1 MDEQGHC
8 NGHSGIMALLH
19 EHSKT
24 IADLYEK
31 HDETRKVLEEI
42 KLCTMSMSLKMEQ
55 GFKECNDSISKLT
68 CEVAHSRIE
77 RTETL
82 KHYDGIVE
90 TVSKRLDELDKFK
103 WFRDR
108 INKWHDNL
116 PVIIFSFIMSIIGI
130 LTILHW
136 INIGEFLKGRIK

>member
-1 MDEQGHC
+1 MTEHQHC
-8 NGHSGIMALLH
+8 ETHSGTVALLS
-19 EHSKT
+19 EHSKA

-31 HDETRKVLEEI
+31 HDETRRVLEEI

-68 CEVAHSRIE
+68 CEVAYSRTE

-90 TVSKRLDELDKFK
+90 TVNKRLDELDKFK

-108 INKWHDNL
+108 INNWHDNL
-116 PVIIFSFIMSIIGI
+116 PAIIFSIVMSFIGLMM
-130 LTILHW
+130 ILHW
-136 INIGEFLKGRIK
+136 VNVGDFLKGRIK

>member
-1 MDEQGHC
+1 MTEHSHC
-8 NGHSGIMALLH
+8 DTHSGIVALLS
-19 EHSKT
+19 EHSRA

-31 HDETRKVLEEI
+31 HDDVKTMLAEI
-42 KLCTMSMSLKMEQ
+42 KLCTATMQLEMKQ
-55 GFKECNDSISKLT
+55 GFKEANDSITKLT
-68 CEVAHSRIE
+68 CEIAQSRVE

-82 KHYDGIVE
+82 KHYDSIVE

-108 INKWHDNL
+108 LNRWHDNL
-116 PVIIFSFIMSIIGI
+116 PVIIFSLIMSIIGI